1 MFAEI
6 PERIGRYEID
16 RRIGSGGMA
25 LTYRC
30 RLEGLGGFSKKVVV
44 KVLHPDHVGSEAYIR
59 MFLDEARVSAG
70 LHHANIAQVFEVGS
84 DHGIPY
90 MVMEFVNGPNLAYL
104 TRRIGPFGKRPYGL
118 IAHLLANV
126 ARGLAHAHGL
136 VAEDGRSL
144 GLVHRDVSLGN
155 IVISRE
161 GVPKLID
168 FGIAKWRNRSSTTDV
183 GLLKGKLHYMAPEQ
197 LSGRADHFVDI
208 YQLGVCLYW
217 MSTGRPPFHDEDPA
231 ELWKLRLQG
240 HVTRPTELVD
250 DYPVELEEIV
260 LAALATDPERR
271 WSTAGELAD
280 MLEAFCFSHPQ
291 YAASDDAVSEWIR
304 TLVPP
309 EEFEEPSSRVHLP
322 TASSRQS
329 VQELMSGGIQPVSTS
344 ALHAVPVEECSEAT
358 LRPPVRPTHRPL
370 VVAVLSS
377 MVTAVVL
384 VAAAWVLVGAATLSS
399 TDDAAWM
406 YAQEAT
412 QMLERGDL
420 SGAALLVERAWAEDP
435 VNPSL
440 VIELTRLQGTI
451 DQVAA
456 PSTRSTP

>member
-1 MFAEI
+1 M
-6 PERIGRYEID
+6 
-16 RRIGSGGMA
+16 
-25 LTYRC
+25 
-30 RLEGLGGFSKKVVV
+30 
-44 KVLHPDHVGSEAYIR
+44 
-59 MFLDEARVSAG
+59 
-70 LHHANIAQVFEVGS
+70 
-84 DHGIPY
+84 
-90 MVMEFVNGPNLAYL
+90 
-104 TRRIGPFGKRPYGL
+104 
-118 IAHLLANV
+118 
-126 ARGLAHAHGL
+126 
-136 VAEDGRSL
+136 
-144 GLVHRDVSLGN
+144 
-155 IVISRE
+155 
-161 GVPKLID
+161 
-168 FGIAKWRNRSSTTDV
+168 
-183 GLLKGKLHYMAPEQ
+183 
-197 LSGRADHFVDI
+197 
-208 YQLGVCLYW
+208 
-217 MSTGRPPFHDEDPA
+217 
-231 ELWKLRLQG
+231 
-240 HVTRPTELVD
+240 D